1 MQGQEFLIQAI
12 QDIIPDE
19 ETVDSIKHLSRTSLI
34 EIPAYPAVI
43 VEEEPY
49 DFSQDTGHSDILYRK
64 EKCNIAIIIESTNVN
79 ELTESLYMV
88 TKNKINILTNEVLA
102 AVLEKVPNFNK
113 VANLKF
119 GTGEVYDGVI
129 GSVPVMWNVIP
140 VEVILVN

>member
-1 MQGQEFLIQAI
+1 MQGQEFLISAI
-12 QDIIPDE
+12 QDIIPEDE
-19 ETVDSIKHLSRTSLI
+19 TIDSIKHLSRTSLI

-49 DFSQDTGHSDILYRK
+49 DFSQDTGHSDIIYRK

-79 ELTESLYMV
+79 ELTENLYTV
-88 TKNKINILTNEVLA
+88 TKNKLNEITNEVLA
-102 AVLEKVPNFNK
+102 AVLEKVPNYNK
-113 VANLKF
+113 VANLKL
-119 GTGEVYDGVI
+119 GTGEPFDGVI

>member
-12 QDIIPDE
+12 QDIIPDN

-34 EIPAYPAVI
+34 EIPAYPAVL

-49 DFSQDTGHSDILYRK
+49 DFNQDTGHSDILYRK
-64 EKCNIAIIIESTNVN
+64 EKCNLAVIIESTNVN
-79 ELTESLYMV
+79 ELTEIAYTT
-88 TKNKINILTNEVLA
+88 TKEKLKLITDEVIA
-102 AVLEKVPNFNK
+102 AILEKVPNFNK
-113 VANLKF
+113 VANLRL